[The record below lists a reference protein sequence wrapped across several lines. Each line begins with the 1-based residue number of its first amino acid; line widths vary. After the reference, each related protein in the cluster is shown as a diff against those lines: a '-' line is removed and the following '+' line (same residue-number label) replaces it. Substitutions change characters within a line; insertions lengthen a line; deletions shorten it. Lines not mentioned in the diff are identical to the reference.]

1 MGRLE
6 ADDCNK
12 TIYLTRDNMKMSIT
26 SPGYPRY
33 YPDNVN
39 CFTFITAT
47 PGFRI
52 FIEFEE
58 LVLEHEPQCSYDYV
72 EMFEPFFNVNSTIR
86 PVRQKRSTDEMKIN
100 GFSSVQQQQFLEF
113 QQLLRDYENQKGEYR
128 NIFQPSNST
137 YNTFI
142 PPPSTLSDRM
152 PRKMCGDWS
161 SKLKLLRH
169 RSRSNFLGIRFSSD
183 YSHHFSGFKA
193 KISLEKGKHDDLG
206 YALKKNSFFCVFP
219 SSTCCYLNKK
229 FHFPLSLSHSLSL
242 SLTKSRV
249 CKNFFLF
256 IVRFLCLSFFCLR
269 I

>member
-1 MGRLE
+1 
-6 ADDCNK
+6 
-12 TIYLTRDNMKMSIT
+12 MSIT

-33 YPDNVN
+33 YPDNIN
-39 CFTFITAT
+39 CFTFITAI

-58 LVLEHEPQCSYDYV
+58 LVLENEPQCSYDFV
-72 EMFEPFFNVNSTIR
+72 EMFEPFLNSTIR
-86 PVRQKRSTDEMKIN
+86 PKRQKRSTKEMKIN
-100 GFSSVQQQQFLEF
+100 DFSSIQQQQLLEF
-113 QQLLRDYENQKGEYR
+113 QRLLRDYENQKAEYR

-161 SKLKLLRH
+161 SKLKLLRY

-193 KISLEKGKHDDLG
+193 KISLEKGKHDHGL
-206 YALKKNSFFCVFP
+206 LRENQK
-219 SSTCCYLNKK
+219 
-229 FHFPLSLSHSLSL
+229 
-242 SLTKSRV
+242 
-249 CKNFFLF
+249 KNFFCYILRFFFSILLEAPAVTSNFTFSSFLSHNLNFFF
-256 IVRFLCLSFFCLR
+256 IYNGSFLSFCLSILR
-269 I
+269 N